1 MSQNTS
7 EKLLAF
13 IKSSPDCFHAVQT
26 MKEQL
31 LAQNFTELS
40 EEEHWNL
47 AYGGQYFVTRNGSS
61 IIAFTLPETGI
72 KGFHILASHSDS
84 PSFKIK
90 ENPEMTVEN
99 TYVKL
104 NVEGYGG
111 MLCAPWM
118 DRPLS
123 VSGRVIVKEEWTLCL
138 QAGESGPGSGT
149 DPQSGHPYE
158 PGREQRLRL

>member
-61 IIAFTLPETGI
+61 IIAFTRSSGVPVPYP
-72 KGFHILASHSDS
+72 KYRA
-84 PSFKIK
+84 PS
-90 ENPEMTVEN
+90 M
-99 TYVKL
+99 
-104 NVEGYGG
+104 
-111 MLCAPWM
+111 
-118 DRPLS
+118 
-123 VSGRVIVKEEWTLCL
+123 
-138 QAGESGPGSGT
+138 
-149 DPQSGHPYE
+149 
-158 PGREQRLRL
+158 